1 MPTLSRTSAA
11 TSRFPATQ
19 AARLLLYAGLA
30 RSTIYNRHAHPFR
43 RNACLIGRN
52 SVPISEAS
60 ARLQAL
66 IVMTDKKLTRSEP
79 SQVRSF
85 LDQLAK
91 LPTITPKASAG
102 RLVFA
107 LDATA
112 SREPTWQSAQ
122 RMQSE
127 MFDVAASL
135 GGIEIQLCY
144 YRGLNEFYASPWTL
158 GADALR
164 KEMARVQCIGG
175 YTQISRVLEHI
186 EREAGHQQIR
196 ALVFVGDCMEENVDL
211 LCRRAGEL
219 GLMGIRAFVFQEG
232 HDAAA
237 ERAFRQIAKL
247 TQGAFCRFDAGSA
260 SQLRELLGA
269 VAAYTAGGLSALE
282 EYSRKHEGGALQ
294 ITHQIKRS

>member
-1 MPTLSRTSAA
+1 
-11 TSRFPATQ
+11 
-19 AARLLLYAGLA
+19 
-30 RSTIYNRHAHPFR
+30 
-43 RNACLIGRN
+43 
-52 SVPISEAS
+52 
-60 ARLQAL
+60 
-66 IVMTDKKLTRSEP
+66 MTDKKLTRSEP
-79 SQVRSF
+79 GQVRSF
-85 LDQLAK
+85 LDQLKKMPAV
-91 LPTITPKASAG
+91 IPKASAG
-102 RLVFA
+102 RLIFA

-112 SREPTWQSAQ
+112 SREPTWRSAQ
-122 RMQSE
+122 KMQSE
-127 MFDVAASL
+127 MFDVTASL

-164 KEMARVQCIGG
+164 KEMAKAECVGG
-175 YTQISRVLEHI
+175 YTQIARVLEHV
-186 EREAGHQQIR
+186 ERESRRQSVR

-219 GLMGIRAFVFQEG
+219 GLMGIRAFLFQEG
-232 HDAAA
+232 YDATA

-282 EYSRKHEGGALQ
+282 AYSRNCGGGALQ
-294 ITHQIKRS
+294 ITHQITRS